1 MSTVLHKLQVEIAA
15 NSTKFAQGIKNAQ
28 KPMQGFAS
36 GLKEFGNQTNIAGHN
51 LGGLATQLTSF
62 VNPATAAAGAVSL
75 IGAAY
80 LNTHAGAEALEEVQ
94 FRLEASFEILGR
106 EVSSFIDIF
115 NELGSSDGGPSAMDR
130 VTDSF
135 LFLNPLT
142 TQYQNIV
149 KALDIIT
156 DGYITRLGEEADAL
170 AELKGAYDD
179 LLRDRIIESEQI
191 SELERK
197 IEKLKTQRVEE
208 NVTTKEKISLD
219 RQILVLE
226 EKRFLLLVADA
237 EKRRQSLEAAADLT
251 AKVTSAM
258 TEEERQQAI
267 NNSLNDKQLE
277 LLINTRNEVRNLE
290 AEYELRIRKIRKEL
304 TGLLEDL
311 GKASSFKFDRSSLKD
326 TGNVNFP
333 GEFQRDT
340 FDQDIAD
347 KQRDSIVKETEAILK
362 LGAAYGTLNF
372 NLAQYQIDQENAA
385 SAAEKAAN
393 DFEFLT
399 GMAENFAYS
408 VASGQQSAVQ
418 ALGAATIDIV
428 DNYLKQALAAAI
440 AASVSNPLI
449 PLPIGLAAAAVGVAA
464 IKGLFAKSVGS
475 SSSGGGGG
483 GSVSV
488 PTQRA
493 DTSRGERIRERPEQI
508 QLGGTIEVNGE
519 KMLVVLKNAG
529 QKSSAKR
536 G

>member
-1 MSTVLHKLQVEIAA
+1 
-15 NSTKFAQGIKNAQ
+15 
-28 KPMQGFAS
+28 
-36 GLKEFGNQTNIAGHN
+36 
-51 LGGLATQLTSF
+51 
-62 VNPATAAAGAVSL
+62 
-75 IGAAY
+75 
-80 LNTHAGAEALEEVQ
+80 
-94 FRLEASFEILGR
+94 
-106 EVSSFIDIF
+106 
-115 NELGSSDGGPSAMDR
+115 
-130 VTDSF
+130 
-135 LFLNPLT
+135 
-142 TQYQNIV
+142 
-149 KALDIIT
+149 
-156 DGYITRLGEEADAL
+156 
-170 AELKGAYDD
+170 
-179 LLRDRIIESEQI
+179 
-191 SELERK
+191 
-197 IEKLKTQRVEE
+197 
-208 NVTTKEKISLD
+208 
-219 RQILVLE
+219 
-226 EKRFLLLVADA
+226 
-237 EKRRQSLEAAADLT
+237 
-251 AKVTSAM
+251 
-258 TEEERQQAI
+258 
-267 NNSLNDKQLE
+267 
-277 LLINTRNEVRNLE
+277 
-290 AEYELRIRKIRKEL
+290 
-304 TGLLEDL
+304 L